1 MVAPSRGDQM
11 LVTKHDT
18 FAEICN
24 AFQWS
29 MPDVYN
35 LAHDV
40 CDRHAAQRPD
50 SIALIQETQDG
61 VRNFTYRDI
70 QRYANQTA
78 NYLKSIGL
86 QRGDRVMILLG
97 QDPATA
103 IMHVACWKAGLI
115 STPTSVLFGAEAIAY
130 RLQDAGVR
138 ALITNTA
145 SYARVMEAR
154 EQAPTLQAIMLTDGA
169 GPGASDYWG
178 EIARASDAFDTLPLT
193 PDTPAL
199 ISYTSGTTG
208 LPKGTLHAHR
218 VLLGHMPS
226 MEVALDFF
234 PQPDDIM
241 WSPADWSWLA
251 GLMNVLMASWFVGIP
266 VLTFRATSFD
276 PEQAMDLMGR
286 HHVRTSILTPTVL
299 KLLRQAPRATLGKA
313 KLRSILSGSEAVGK
327 DLLEWSS
334 GALGVRVNEAF
345 GQTECNVPMGNSW
358 RVLEARPGSLGKAMP
373 GHTAAIVDDEGN
385 VLKPGKR
392 GNLAFRRG
400 HPVMF
405 LEYWNQPEATA
416 AKYAGDWLLTGDLA
430 YIDDDGYYW
439 YQGRGDDVITSS
451 GYRIGPGE
459 IEDALIRHPAVAMA
473 AVIGVPDPVRTES
486 IKAFIVL
493 ARGVTGSDAL
503 ADDIREM
510 VRSRLARHEYP
521 REIAFVDALPMT
533 VTGKI
538 LRRELREQERQRRMA
553 QRPDTAR
560 LTR

>member
-1 MVAPSRGDQM
+1 M
-11 LVTKHDT
+11 LINKRDN
-18 FAEICN
+18 FADICRE
-24 AFQWS
+24 FQWRL
-29 MPDVYN
+29 PDTYN
-35 LAHDV
+35 LAYDV
-40 CDRHAAQRPD
+40 CDRHAELRPD
-50 SIALIQETQDG
+50 SIALIQETPHG
-61 VRNFTYRDI
+61 VRNFTYKDI
-70 QRYANQTA
+70 QIYANKTA
-78 NYLKSIGL
+78 NYLRHLGL
-86 QRGDRVMILLG
+86 KRGDRVMILLG

-130 RLQDAGVR
+130 RLQDAGIR

-145 SYARVMEAR
+145 NYPKVMEAR
-154 EQAPTLQAIMLTDGA
+154 EQAPDLHAVILTDGA
-169 GPGASDYWG
+169 GPGAHDYWS
-178 EIARASDAFDTLPLT
+178 EIDRASDSFDTLPLT

-234 PQPDDIM
+234 PHPDDIM

-286 HHVRTSILTPTVL
+286 HNVRTSILTPTVL
-299 KLLRQAPRATLGKA
+299 KLLRQAPRASLEKA
-313 KLRSILSGSEAVGK
+313 RLRAILSGSEAVGK
-327 DLLEWSS
+327 ELLEWSS
-334 GALGVRVNEAF
+334 EALGVRVNEAF

-358 RVLEARPGSLGKAMP
+358 RVLGVRSGSLGKAMP
-373 GHTAAIVDDEGN
+373 GHEAAIVDDDGN
-385 VLKPGKR
+385 VLKPGER

-405 LEYWNQPEATA
+405 LEYWKQPQATA
-416 AKYAGDWLLTGDLA
+416 SKYVGDWLLTGDLA
-430 YIDDDGYYW
+430 YMDEDGYYW

-459 IEDALIRHPAVAMA
+459 IEDALTRHPAVAMA
-473 AVIGVPDPVRTES
+473 AAIGVPDPVRTET

-510 VRSRLARHEYP
+510 VRTRLARHEYP

-538 LRRELREQERQRRMA
+538 LRRELREQERLRSSA
-553 QRPDTAR
+553 AR
-560 LTR
+560 S